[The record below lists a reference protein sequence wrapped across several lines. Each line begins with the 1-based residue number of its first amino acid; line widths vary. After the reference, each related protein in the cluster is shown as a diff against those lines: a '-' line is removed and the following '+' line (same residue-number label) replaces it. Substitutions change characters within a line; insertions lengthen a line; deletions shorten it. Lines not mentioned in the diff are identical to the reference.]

1 MLALVCPDG
10 VLISSDST
18 EVVVTDIL
26 IRDVPDD
33 VVAAIDAKA
42 ARVGLSRSE
51 YLRRALARE
60 GSEGSAKV
68 SVEDLSRF
76 AQTFADLGD
85 SDIMGRA
92 WS

>member
-1 MLALVCPDG
+1 
-10 VLISSDST
+10 
-18 EVVVTDIL
+18 VTDIL